1 MSEPT
6 SSEPSPRERLPG
18 AARPRR
24 RAPGG
29 VVAALA
35 FAGVAA
41 IVGAAWSLSS
51 GVRPSDDGRLGAG
64 AAVTRGGARLARIDR
79 VSRSRP
85 RRLRVYQAPAAGPVI
100 DSARVG
106 VLAAWLLPGTAA
118 RGEPVIALVPR
129 DSVAGFALVARLA
142 VVPGEPG
149 LLVFEAPASRP

>member
-1 MSEPT
+1 
-6 SSEPSPRERLPG
+6 
-18 AARPRR
+18 
-24 RAPGG
+24 

-41 IVGAAWSLSS
+41 IVGAAWSLGTS
-51 GVRPSDDGRLGAG
+51 VRPADDGRLGAG
-64 AAVTRGGARLARIDR
+64 AAVTRGGARLARIGR
-79 VSRSRP
+79 VSRGRGR
-85 RRLRVYQAPAAGPVI
+85 RRLPVYQAPAAGPVI

-129 DSVAGFALVARLA
+129 DSVAGFSLVARLA
-142 VVPGEPG
+142 LVPGEPG